1 MMQFKTYKY
10 LYYVRNYCAK
20 HCSLIIFLLNSH
32 TNIVCMRWNK
42 DILKEARISAKL
54 SQPALAK
61 ALGVHFRTVQN
72 WEKGVTSIPT
82 SVSLA
87 LDKLFGETQDF
98 VPREEYEKVVSALNS
113 TTEALTS
120 ATELNKKLTDII
132 QSNYRIG
139 E

>member
-1 MMQFKTYKY
+1 
-10 LYYVRNYCAK
+10 
-20 HCSLIIFLLNSH
+20 
-32 TNIVCMRWNK
+32 MRWNK

-87 LDKLFGETQDF
+87 LDKIFSETQDF
-98 VPREEYEKVVSALNS
+98 VSREEYNKIVEALN
-113 TTEALTS
+113 S
-120 ATELNKKLTDII
+120 ATELNKKLSSII
-132 QSNYRIG
+132 QNSVQAAEERISK
-139 E
+139 

>member
-1 MMQFKTYKY
+1 MQ
-10 LYYVRNYCAK
+10 
-20 HCSLIIFLLNSH
+20 
-32 TNIVCMRWNK
+32 WNK
-42 DILKEARISAKL
+42 DTLKEARTSAKL
-54 SQPALAK
+54 SQPALAE

-87 LDKLFGETQDF
+87 LDKIFSETQDF
-98 VPREEYEKVVSALNS
+98 VSREEYDKVVSALNS